1 MRNETI
7 ATRLDNFYTMT
18 QLRQLRIAFKLDGKV
33 SCFTVNDKHVQA
45 FFSRMKILSKLSL
58 SLLSIAVLW
67 GGWLHC
73 LADGNGGKSL
83 IFNCFPVLIRL
94 LFRIPVCYFFEIARN
109 VRLVKSKFLHLFQS
123 YLFHRLLINYISKKY
138 QVEL

>member
-1 MRNETI
+1 
-7 ATRLDNFYTMT
+7 MT
-18 QLRQLRIAFKLDGKV
+18 QLRQLRIALKLDGTV

-45 FFSRMKILSKLSL
+45 FFSRMKIPSKLSL
-58 SLLSIAVLW
+58 SLLSITVLW

-73 LADGNGGKSL
+73 PADGNGGNSL

-94 LFRIPVCYFFEIARN
+94 LFRIPVRYFFEIARN
-109 VRLVKSKFLHLFQS
+109 VRLVKSKFLHRFQIYLFQ
-123 YLFHRLLINYISKKY
+123 RLLINYISKKY

>member
-1 MRNETI
+1 
-7 ATRLDNFYTMT
+7 MT

-45 FFSRMKILSKLSL
+45 FFSRMKIPPKLSLSL
-58 SLLSIAVLW
+58 SLLSIF
-67 GGWLHC
+67 GWLHC
-73 LADGNGGKSL
+73 PADGNGGKSL

-94 LFRIPVCYFFEIARN
+94 LFRISVRYFFEIARN